1 MKKTM
6 IKTVLVAIAAAQLS
20 AASAQLVLP
29 QPSPKAS
36 VMQTVGLTDI
46 TVDYSSPGV
55 KGRTIWGDVVP
66 FDKVW
71 RAGANSATK
80 ITFSKD
86 VTIQGTAVPKGSYS
100 FFIIPSKTEWT
111 LIINKNATAST
122 DEYKQEMDV
131 LRIKA
136 TPVAVANRERLAY
149 MITDF
154 SEDVATISME
164 WEKMNVSFKVNCET
178 SKQAVDNI
186 DKAIGSTWGV
196 YNNAARYYLDRQDYE
211 KALGYVNQSIGLS
224 EQWFNNWVKAQIL
237 AAKNM
242 KDEAWRFASKAKE
255 LGDKNP
261 QGFFFKSQVEKALVD
276 WKPAETGKKK
286 K

>member
-1 MKKTM
+1 MKKGI
-6 IKTVLVAIAAAQLS
+6 IKSAIILCAALQITSANAQL
-20 AASAQLVLP
+20 QLP

-46 TVDYSSPGV
+46 TIDYSCPGV

-86 VTIQGTAVPKGSYS
+86 VTIEGTTVPKGSYS
-100 FFIIPSKTEWT
+100 IFIIPSKAEWN
-111 LIINKNATAST
+111 IVINKNATAST
-122 DEYKQEMDV
+122 DEYKQDMDV
-131 LRIKA
+131 MRIKA
-136 TPVAVANRERLAY
+136 TPAAISNRERLAY
-149 MITDF
+149 LITFLD
-154 SEDVATISME
+154 EENATISME
-164 WEKMNVSFKVNCET
+164 WEKVKVSFNVNCAT
-178 SKQAVDNI
+178 NKQAAESI
-186 DKAIGSTWGV
+186 EKAVGSTWST
-196 YNNAARYYLDRQDYE
+196 YNSAARYYFERNDLD
-211 KALGYVNQSIGLS
+211 KALTYANQSISLS

-242 KDEAWRFASKAKE
+242 KGDAYKFAEKAKE

-261 QGFFFKSQVEKALVD
+261 QGFFFKAQVEKALED
-276 WKPAETGKKK
+276 WKPAETKKK